1 MNMGP
6 AIKLSVRSDN
16 RGEVF
21 FVFQHIDQIREMNP
35 GIIEQVPMFNPGLF
49 RPYIFA
55 LQGLEEKYFT
65 GLQVRKDPGT
75 PVLAFAAVLLVGG
88 LMLILL
94 TYTRSVWVRLKS
106 KDDGVEVAVAGRSY
120 TNKAGLEKELKYLL
134 AELKD
139 NLERSA

>member
-1 MNMGP
+1 
-6 AIKLSVRSDN
+6 
-16 RGEVF
+16 
-21 FVFQHIDQIREMNP
+21 
-35 GIIEQVPMFNPGLF
+35 
-49 RPYIFA
+49 
-55 LQGLEEKYFT
+55 
-65 GLQVRKDPGT
+65 
-75 PVLAFAAVLLVGG
+75 
-88 LMLILL
+88 MLILL